1 MSVPL
6 EYATPGTPRQT
17 MPMGPTWR
25 LMGVAGVLTVFSLP
39 VIYRS
44 MNDEPYYGGVVRSDA
59 IVQVGVASVL
69 VAFWAQWC
77 VLAVWLRWRKRVHW
91 AVLALLLWGMVCVY
105 FLCFCVDG
113 YLSDVI
119 TAQQWT
125 PPTGAPAT
133 RTVAPTTRGA

>member
-1 MSVPL
+1 ML
-6 EYATPGTPRQT
+6 
-17 MPMGPTWR
+17 MGPTWR
-25 LMGVAGVLTVFSLP
+25 LMGAAGVLTAFSLH

-44 MNDEPYYGGVVRSDA
+44 MNDEPYYGGVERSDA

-77 VLAVWLRWRKRVHW
+77 VLAVHW
-91 AVLALLLWGMVCVY
+91 AVLALLLWAMVCVY
-105 FLCFCVDG
+105 FLCFCLDG

-125 PPTGAPAT
+125 PAGGAPAT
-133 RTVAPTTRGA
+133 RTAAPATRGG